1 MYINFPQ
8 KSFPMYFKRFLD
20 TGKHYAIFFKDVVQ
34 DTYAISMKP
43 EPVNNYCGLPVL
55 KVIDLN
61 TLDKL
66 EPEFVW
72 KVFEQTLKELDVA
85 EDF

>member
-1 MYINFPQ
+1 MYCNYPRKTFD
-8 KSFPMYFKRFLD
+8 KYLHNTLD
-20 TGKHYAIFFKDVVQ
+20 NGKHYAIFFKEHADGI
-34 DTYAISMKP
+34 YAIFMSKNRLYYY
-43 EPVNNYCGLPVL
+43 EGCPVL

-61 TLDKL
+61 TLEKQ
-66 EPEFVW
+66 EPDFVW